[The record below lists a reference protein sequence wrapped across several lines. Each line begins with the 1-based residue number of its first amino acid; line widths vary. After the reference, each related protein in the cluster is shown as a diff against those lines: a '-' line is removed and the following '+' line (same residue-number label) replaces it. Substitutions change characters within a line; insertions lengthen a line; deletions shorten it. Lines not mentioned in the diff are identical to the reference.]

1 MSSLSNK
8 TSLKVPYQLPE
19 FIRSDTQYQT
29 FVSFIQAYYEWM
41 EQSNAGNSKVGVT
54 YGSHKLLD
62 YMDVDFRED
71 DETYNR
77 FINYFLGDFM
87 PNFPQD
93 TLSDKSKAIK
103 LARELYKTK
112 GTPSSYKF
120 LFRALYNSDV
130 EIFETRDS
138 ILKASDGKWYV
149 SKSLRLDSNDESFLI
164 VSNYRAFGETSKSI
178 ATIER
183 AVTVGN
189 KIELYISNI
198 ERLFQSGENIKIV
211 DNRNQTV
218 YFKDGEIV
226 SSNTTGAAPLTAKI
240 LGSISSVQI
249 DPKKRG
255 QLYVG
260 RTTGYSGDPVVFYG
274 GLNFEDGVGAK
285 AFVSETTAGSIR
297 AINVLDGSHGYRED
311 PNTYIK
317 FAGGGG
323 SGAIANVGSVDPTG
337 EINVAFIPK
346 DFLSSTVTLTGIDET
361 YSFFNA
367 NTSADVNCSLANAFT
382 FTQFSTYPI
391 STVIVNN
398 GGGGFTSLPTI
409 TAKSLYDTTD
419 PQPVDSLKVKAD
431 LASLGILG
439 PISID
444 SPGSGYSN
452 GDAILFNGG
461 TGYGANA
468 NVTVNEAGSI
478 VSVQYN
484 FMKNSDNITL
494 YPKGGLGYKNSNLP
508 TLTVSGPGIGAML
521 SVSTVLGDGA
531 DLEAV
536 PDERGIGAITS
547 ILVEEFGEDYIT
559 APNVSLR
566 VRDLVVSNVS
576 VSNIVKK
583 GEIVYQGPSYNSSVF
598 NASVDSIELLQQGDV
613 EANSLYLLRTYNYTS
628 TTKTDQQ
635 LKITDRA
642 LGANLY
648 LDLATSY
655 STFDSSGNYIFRDGV
670 RTYGNGAARATA
682 KFLSGLII
690 GQGQYIND
698 DGFPSSYQILENED
712 YNNYTYQLKVQ
723 KAFSAYESILYKLLH
738 PAGTRVLPVNTLKS
752 QEKIDIQ
759 RESWKSNSHTL
770 GFYTGDAGSSASMY
784 GSLSS
789 VGNNIIKFNSLV
801 GSNLETYLFPSSKIS
816 LETNYNI
823 NVFSEVVSVNAES
836 NTAVLKDSV
845 FLGFANVAYANTLSS
860 NDRINILSITDQFDL
875 VNNGEYSD
883 ANNKLK
889 DLVFIGDTVRVYA
902 NTGNVYTGTVSYVS
916 YANGTI
922 FVTSAPTFSTNT
934 GLVSISR
941 NVTTTDVHIYNTL
954 GTSYY
959 PELVTE
965 AGEFLTT
972 EDNRTIVLG

>member
-19 FIRSDTQYQT
+19 FIRSDAQYQT

-41 EQSNAGNSKVGVT
+41 EQNNTGNSKQGVT
-54 YGSHKLLD
+54 YGSHKLLE

-120 LFRALYNSDV
+120 LFRALYNSDA
-130 EIFETRDS
+130 ELFETRDS

-149 SKSLRLDSNDESFLI
+149 SKSLRLDSNNEDFLL
-164 VSNYRAFGETSKSI
+164 VSNYRAFGEDSKSI

-198 ERLFQSGENIKIV
+198 ERLFQSGENIRIV
-211 DNRNQTV
+211 DNRNQTI
-218 YFKDGEIV
+218 YFKNGAIV

-260 RTTGYSGDPVVFYG
+260 RTAGYSGDPVVFYG
-274 GLNFEDGVGAK
+274 GLNSNNGVGAK

-311 PNTYIK
+311 PNTFIR
-317 FAGGGG
+317 FVGGGG
-323 SGAIANVGSVDPTG
+323 SGAIANVGSVEPAG

-361 YSFFNA
+361 YSFFGS

-391 STVIVNN
+391 STIIVNN

-444 SPGSGYSN
+444 KPGTGYSN
-452 GDAILFNGG
+452 GNVIVFNGG

-468 NVTVNEAGSI
+468 NVRVNATGSI
-478 VSVQYN
+478 ISVQYN
-484 FMKNSDNITL
+484 YLKNSDNITL

-508 TLTVSGPGIGAML
+508 TLSVSGTGTGAEL
-521 SVSTVLGDGA
+521 SVNTVLGDGA

-576 VSNIVKK
+576 SSDIVKK
-583 GEIVYQGPSYNSSVF
+583 GEVLYQGASYNSSVF
-598 NASVDSIELLQQGDV
+598 NASVDSIELIEQGDV

-635 LKITDRA
+635 LKITDRV
-642 LGANLY
+642 LGSNLY
-648 LDLATSY
+648 LNLVTSY
-655 STFDSSGNYIFRDGV
+655 STFDSSGNYVFKDGV

-698 DGFPSSYQILENED
+698 DGFPSSYQILENAD

-723 KAFSAYESILYKLLH
+723 KAFSAYQDILYKLLH
-738 PAGTRVLPVNTLKS
+738 PAGTRVLTVNTLKS
-752 QEKIDIQ
+752 QETIDMH
-759 RESWKSNSHTL
+759 RESFQSNSQTL
-770 GFYTGDAGSSASMY
+770 GFYTGDAGSSASLY

-789 VGNNIIKFNSLV
+789 ISNNIIKFNSLV
-801 GSNLETYLFPSSKIS
+801 GSNLETYLFPGSLIS
-816 LETNYNI
+816 LKTNRNI
-823 NVFSEVVSVNAES
+823 NVYSEIISVNAIS
-836 NTAVLKDSV
+836 NTAIMRDNV
-845 FLGFANVAYANTLSS
+845 FLAFANVAYANTTAS
-860 NDRINILSITDQFDL
+860 NNRINITNITNQFDL

-883 ANNKLK
+883 KNNKLK
-889 DLVFIGDTVRVYA
+889 DIVFIGDTIRVFA

-916 YANGTI
+916 YANGVV
-922 FVTSAPTFSTNT
+922 FVSSAPSFSTNT
-934 GLVSISR
+934 GLVSISS
-941 NVTTTDVHIYNTL
+941 NVTTSDVQIYGTL

-959 PELVTE
+959 PEL
-965 AGEFLTT
+965 TT
-972 EDNRTIVLG
+972 ESGITLITQDNRNIVLG